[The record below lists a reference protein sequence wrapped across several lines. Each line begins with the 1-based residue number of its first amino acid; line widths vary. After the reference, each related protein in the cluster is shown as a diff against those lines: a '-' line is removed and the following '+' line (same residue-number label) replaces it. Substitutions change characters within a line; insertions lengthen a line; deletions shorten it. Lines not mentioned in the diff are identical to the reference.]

1 MQKRSQAVIRL
12 LTVFAFVM
20 ALLPGIAVAQSE
32 PQDIVAIAAGNPDF
46 STLVSLVQEAGL
58 VEALQVGSALGDVTV
73 FAPTNAAFAKVP
85 QEVLD
90 ALLADKALLTAVLTY
105 HVVPGKV
112 MSTDLSDGLTAT
124 TAQGEDV
131 TFKVAD
137 GKVAVNDAN
146 VVAADIAAS
155 NGVIHVIDSV
165 LVPQAVADALAAQTA
180 ATPEATAEVV
190 AAATPEA
197 TAEAAPTTDIVDTAV
212 AAGSFMK
219 LLAAAEAAGLV
230 DALKGEGPLTVF
242 APTDEA
248 FAAIPEGTMAALM
261 SDPTGDLKNILLYHV
276 VSGAVLSSDLADGAT
291 ADTLQGAPV
300 TFKVGDGKVAVNDAN
315 VVTPDIK
322 TSNGVIH
329 VIDKVLMPPA
339 PAAAAPAAPEAA
351 SAAADSAAS
360 EAPTTLPV
368 TGGESNTVLAVAL
381 GALIVL
387 ALAGATFVSR
397 RPMA

>member
-1 MQKRSQAVIRL
+1 MHKQNHVVIRAL
-12 LTVFAFVM
+12 LAVAFVL
-20 ALLPGIAVAQSE
+20 ALLPGVVAAQSE
-32 PQDIVAIAAGNPDF
+32 PQDIVAIAAGNADF

-58 VEALQVGSALGDVTV
+58 VEALQAGSALGDVTV
-73 FAPTNAAFAKVP
+73 FAPTNDAFAKVP
-85 QEVLD
+85 KEVVD

-112 MSTDLSDGLTAT
+112 MSTDLSDGMQAK
-124 TAQGEDV
+124 TAQGEELAV
-131 TFKVAD
+131 KIAD

-165 LVPQAVADALAAQTA
+165 LVPQSVLDALAASA
-180 ATPEATAEVV
+180 EATPEAMADASAAPE
-190 AAATPEA
+190 AAA
-197 TAEAAPTTDIVDTAV
+197 AEMPATDIVDTAA
-212 AAGSFMK
+212 AAGSFNR

-248 FAAIPEGTMAALM
+248 FAAIPEGTLAALL
-261 SDPTGDLKNILLYHV
+261 SDPTGDLKDILLYHV
-276 VSGAVLSSDLADGAT
+276 VPGAVMSSDLSDGAS

-300 TFKVGDGKVAVNDAN
+300 TFTVGDGKVAVNDAN

-329 VIDKVLMPPA
+329 VIDKVLLRPA
-339 PAAAAPAAPEAA
+339 PAATEAPAMVAA
-351 SAAADSAAS
+351 SD
-360 EAPTTLPV
+360 APTTMPV
-368 TGGESNTVLAVAL
+368 TGGESNTWLVLVL
-381 GALIVL
+381 GGVIVL
-387 ALAGATFVSR
+387 ALTGFALVSR
-397 RPMA
+397 RRMA